1 VTNEQMRKYDKFL
14 FALIEELEDEKRNQV
29 GTPIESPLAA
39 YFAGKADGLREALA
53 QFDSIRQES

>member
-1 VTNEQMRKYDKFL
+1 MRKYDKFL